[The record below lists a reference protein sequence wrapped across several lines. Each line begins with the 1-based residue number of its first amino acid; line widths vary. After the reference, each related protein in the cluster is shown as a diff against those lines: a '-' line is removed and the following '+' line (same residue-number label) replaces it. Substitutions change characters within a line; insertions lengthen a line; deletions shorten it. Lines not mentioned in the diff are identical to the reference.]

1 MKIHRVVTMVGAT
14 TTTGKLASDMYELG
28 KKRYY
33 SEAEGRDIPI
43 SHMDFQHMVRAFVK
57 LCEQEDM
64 LDRSKHMGTTKD
76 LVAKIERLEDIIEEK
91 DQDAMNTN
99 KSWVDYAE
107 TLTRQKD
114 MYKDMVK
121 KKPRD
126 YTLEEVRKEKDEAL
140 DEGVSLANQV
150 ENLKELLEE
159 KDEHIDKLAKEE
171 HRWRKAYHDNFNLE
185 GHRYIFTEIPNNEY
199 GKKLTR
205 GMKVYLNDESYT
217 MRVRGQHIKPELKG
231 TGATYWGQSIEQ
243 STHLRVYIDKK

>member
-1 MKIHRVVTMVGAT
+1 MKINRVVTMVGAT
-14 TTTGKLASDMYELG
+14 TTTGKLASDMYDLNN
-28 KKRYY
+28 KTYY
-33 SEAEGRDIPI
+33 SESEKKDIPI
-43 SHMDFQHMVRAFVK
+43 SDMDFQHMVRAFVK
-57 LCEQEDM
+57 LSEQEDM

-76 LVAKIERLEDIIEEK
+76 LVAKIERLE
-91 DQDAMNTN
+91 Q
-99 KSWVDYAE
+99 
-107 TLTRQKD
+107 
-114 MYKDMVK
+114 
-121 KKPRD
+121 
-126 YTLEEVRKEKDEAL
+126 
-140 DEGVSLANQV
+140 
-150 ENLKELLEE
+150 LLEE

-243 STHLRVYIDKK
+243 STHLRVYIDKKKGA